1 MEKEVVWIDGRDP
14 RLGLCGCAGGEAYCR
29 FSAEEREALKKVN
42 PDEAYL
48 STNPAGVMLRFFTD
62 SSIVAV
68 RGKVERPSD
77 MTHMPA
83 SGQSGFDLYVRDSR
97 VGGYAFRGN
106 VRPAAGS
113 VDFEGEFPSFA
124 ESTGKSCLLYL
135 PLYNGVERLEVGL
148 QAGSECASE
157 KFKGGKIA
165 VYGTSIA
172 QGGCVSRPGML
183 FTSIL
188 SRALEKEVLNY
199 GFSGSAF
206 AEREIAEI
214 IAKRGRSSSRS
225 WTWRRTR
232 GWTSAWRTICPL
244 FSIAILPFVRRSRN
258 FGFPQPFC
266 DGFVRRGSHQ
276 APSLLSAVAAPPCRP
291 LCARGAEGR
300 VCRRFFVFSRQF
312 HRIYRGRGASQRL
325 RLRGARRGLLPSYQK
340 GIGSVTFAFA
350 AKTDSKANV

>member
-206 AEREIAEI
+206 AEREISEI
-214 IAKRGRSSSRS
+214 IAKRDVALLVVDVEANAGVDERMENNLPAFLDCYFAVR
-225 WTWRRTR
+225 
-232 GWTSAWRTICPL
+232 PDVPV
-244 FSIAILPFVRRSRN
+244 ILVSRN
-258 FGFPQPFC
+258 PFAMDLYDEDRIKLHLYYRRWLPRLAARFARAGRKVVFA
-266 DGFVRRGSHQ
+266 DGSSFFRGNFTEYTVDGVHPNDYGS
-276 APSLLSAVAAPPCRP
+276 VALA
-291 LCARGAEGR
+291 AAY
-300 VCRRFFVFSRQF
+300 CRRIKKVL
-312 HRIYRGRGASQRL
+312 AL
-325 RLRGARRGLLPSYQK
+325 
-340 GIGSVTFAFA
+340 
-350 AKTDSKANV
+350 